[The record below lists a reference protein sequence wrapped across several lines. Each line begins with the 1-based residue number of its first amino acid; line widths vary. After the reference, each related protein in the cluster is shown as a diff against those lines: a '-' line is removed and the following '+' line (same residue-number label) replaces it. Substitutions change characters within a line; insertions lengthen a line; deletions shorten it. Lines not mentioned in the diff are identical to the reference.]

1 MPVPPSGSSRLQAAR
16 TLKRASWVGFWVQVV
31 LGVVALLIL
40 LFALLQRRI
49 NLQSG
54 TGLTLGLLGIGS
66 LALGTWL
73 KYQGVDLAHRLAE
86 MEWEH
91 RPRKE
96 GVLNHL
102 CLEMGVALVGMLAT
116 LLGSFVVI
124 GSLFAKALLVPQGT
138 LALASQPVDA
148 LDILVV
154 QGLLNT
160 IAAHFAGL
168 VTTLWPLWQITRA
181 EAN

>member
-1 MPVPPSGSSRLQAAR
+1 MPPSGSSRLQAAR
-16 TLKRASWVGFWVQVV
+16 TLKRSSWVGFWAQVV

-40 LFALLQRRI
+40 LFALLQQRI
-49 NLQSG
+49 NLQNG
-54 TGLTLGLLGIGS
+54 TGLALGLVGVASLG
-66 LALGTWL
+66 LGVWL
-73 KYQGVDLAHRLAE
+73 KYGSINLAKRLAE
-86 MEWEH
+86 QEWEH
-91 RPRKE
+91 RPRKDD
-96 GVLNHL
+96 VLNKL

-138 LALASQPVDA
+138 LALANQPVDA

-160 IAAHFAGL
+160 IAGHFAAL
-168 VTTLWPLWQITRA
+168 VTTLWPLWRITRA

>member
-1 MPVPPSGSSRLQAAR
+1 M
-16 TLKRASWVGFWVQVV
+16 GFWVQVV

-124 GSLFAKALLVPQGT
+124 GSLFAKALLGPLVKVLFVEGRHGS
-138 LALASQPVDA
+138 ALANAFGPYSNWGKFFG
-148 LDILVV
+148 
-154 QGLLNT
+154 QGRL
-160 IAAHFAGL
+160 
-168 VTTLWPLWQITRA
+168 
-181 EAN
+181 

>member
-1 MPVPPSGSSRLQAAR
+1 MPPSGSNRVQAAR
-16 TLKRASWVGFWVQVV
+16 TLKRASWVGFWVQAV

-49 NLQSG
+49 NLQNG
-54 TGLTLGLLGIGS
+54 TGLTLGLVGVAA
-66 LALGTWL
+66 LALGIWL
-73 KYQGVDLAHRLAE
+73 KYRSIDLANRLAE

-96 GVLNHL
+96 DVLSKL
-102 CLEMGVALVGMLAT
+102 YWEMGTALVGMLAT
-116 LLGSFVVI
+116 LLGTFVVI

-160 IAAHFAGL
+160 IAGHFAAL
-168 VTTLWPLWQITRA
+168 VTTLWPLWRITRA